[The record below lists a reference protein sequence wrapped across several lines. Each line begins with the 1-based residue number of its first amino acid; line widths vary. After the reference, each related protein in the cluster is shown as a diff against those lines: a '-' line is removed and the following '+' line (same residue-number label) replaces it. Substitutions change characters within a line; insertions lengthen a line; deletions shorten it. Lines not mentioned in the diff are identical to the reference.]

1 MTCALNRRALSATA
15 LLAVA
20 LLAAAPALAQISD
33 GVVKIGVINDQSG
46 PYSALSGP
54 GSALAV
60 TMAVEDMKSQLGGI
74 KVEVLVADH
83 QNKADLGVTIAKR
96 WFDVEHV
103 DAIMDVSNS
112 AVALGIQTVIKEKN
126 KIGMYGAIG
135 TTELTGKQCVKTG
148 YSWLHDSYALVSGP
162 VRSILKSGGNTWYF
176 VAADFAFGKNA
187 VQVAKEILAANGGKS
202 VGETYHPMATS
213 DYSSFLLQ
221 AQSSNAKAVMF
232 ANGGAQ
238 LVNSMKQWKEFGMQN
253 GKQKPVATILEISDV
268 HAAGLDVIEGLS
280 ATTAWYWDKDD
291 QARAFGRRFFE
302 RFKAMPTATQA
313 SMYSAASHYLKA
325 VVATRSDATDV
336 VDAKM
341 RSTPVNDMY
350 VKNAMLRPDG
360 KLSHDFLLVTVKS
373 KADSK
378 YPWDYYKVDTIIPAS
393 DALSPL
399 GESECPLVDKASI
412 QKK

>member
-1 MTCALNRRALSATA
+1 MKTGYAIKDLILCALASITLPC
-15 LLAVA
+15 V
-20 LLAAAPALAQISD
+20 AQISD
-33 GVVKIGVINDQSG
+33 DVVRLGVINDQSG

-54 GSALAV
+54 GSVLAV
-60 TMAVEDMKSQLGGI
+60 QMAVEDMKGQLGGI

-83 QNKADLGVTIAKR
+83 QNKADLGVTIARR
-96 WFDVEHV
+96 WFDVDKV

-112 AVALGIQTVIKEKN
+112 AVALAIQTVIKEKN

-135 TTELTGKQCVKTG
+135 TTELTGKQCVRTG

-162 VRSILKSGGNTWYF
+162 VRSLLKSGADTWYF

-187 VQVAKEILAANGGKS
+187 VQVAKEILAANGGRS
-202 VGETYHPMATS
+202 VGETYHPMATT

-221 AQSSNAKAVMF
+221 AQSSDAKAVMF

-238 LVNSMKQWKEFGMQN
+238 LVNSMKQWKEFGMQG

-280 ATTAWYWDKDD
+280 ATTAWYWDLNE
-291 QARAFGRRFFE
+291 QSRAFGRRFFE

-313 SMYSAASHYLKA
+313 AMYSAASHYLKA
-325 VVATRSDATDV
+325 VVATKTDATDA

-350 VKNAMLRPDG
+350 QKNGMLRPDG

-378 YPWDYYKVDTIIPAS
+378 YPWDYYKVNTVIPAS
-393 DALSPL
+393 DALSAL
-399 GESECPLVDKASI
+399 SASDCPLVDKAAA
-412 QKK
+412 KTK